1 VSAST
6 IVAGVPAWKKI
17 QAAFSEHGL
26 RHVFLEHLGWSSGSG
41 QALPIEV
48 YGDTFAPA
56 VLAEVRGYKVFLIE
70 TSTLPTPKIQTN
82 VDSELGAQAPERITV
97 FSDGVTHQWRWPH
110 QTPSGGVSFETLSVS
125 ATAMPSFL
133 AQRLVGLKFT
143 AEDFAKGLGLLD
155 VRDRVR
161 GRFDGAKVTKKFF
174 DEFKKRHHALAE
186 SIEGLEIEL
195 DRSTYATLLMNRL
208 MLLYFLQK
216 REFLNDD
223 AFYLENCLKQ
233 VQGLQGKDHFFS
245 FYRNLL
251 LPMFFDRL
259 AAFAGKELDP
269 EISAILGDIP
279 YLNGG
284 IYEPS
289 ALEKEFGEAMNVPDH
304 VFEEILSFFGR
315 FNWHLDT
322 RPSGSEN
329 EINPEVIGYI
339 FEQYINYTAGGKK
352 ANGAYYTKEDVTG
365 YMVGATLVPR
375 VLDYCQE
382 LSIPFTDLVADN
394 PRRYIHADML
404 HGYDQDANTWLDA
417 PEGLVSV
424 WQDDPIEWHV
434 LDDAERIPDV
444 NLPGETWAEVF
455 YRRERVDKLVE
466 DLGNGLVVEVNDLVT
481 HNVNAR
487 LVLTDAIDRIEDPDT
502 VVLLW
507 ESVTSLSVLDPTVG
521 SGAFLFAAMEALED
535 IYHHIID
542 MLKSSV
548 SHSPAAES
556 IITEIDRHP
565 NDRYF
570 VRKSIALNNLYGTDL
585 MPDAIETAQ
594 LRIFLA
600 LVSCLESRSE
610 LEPLPNLDFN
620 LKCGNLVVGFKDR
633 DDLDRFGGE
642 VLSELALRNLKPE
655 IENYKALYREFVT
668 QSTSGDSPLLQGLKR
683 SLDAVSDALRTQTNE
698 AFEEIDGIE
707 FEQREGWVARYRPF
721 HWFIEFPEVIDRG
734 GFDVIVGNPP
744 YIRASKLSGEQRRQ
758 LSTYATARCPD
769 IYAQCVERSLQL
781 LDSTG
786 RQALIVPLNIEFSAG
801 FQPLRTLVRTLSRV
815 EWWSSYGK
823 RPAKLFEGAHLIST
837 ILILGATGMKC
848 LSHSTRHNIFSL
860 ESRKHLFVGLEYG
873 QISRNSNGPILRSG
887 PLIALAEAI
896 EAAKLPGG
904 FVGEECVYL
913 RPTGLYWFPV
923 LPVAPAAYNAQREI
937 VELEDARL
945 NPVKLLT
952 KEWGPLVTAV
962 LGGKLAYFW
971 WSATGDDFDVHEK
984 EALPIRALVYSLG
997 DDQPFRANLERD
1009 INSLWDALPSAVILV
1024 SHNGFRVNI
1033 RWNQLRRRTD
1043 VIDRKVIYALGLER
1057 HWRPLNV
1064 WYRQV
1069 MRSGGGS
1076 SGDQELSADEANS
1089 MLNLSRVEATD
1100 MKN

>member
-1 VSAST
+1 MSAST

-82 VDSELGAQAPERITV
+82 VDSELGAQAPERITI

-133 AQRLVGLKFT
+133 AQRLVGLKFD

-233 VQGLQGKDHFFS
+233 VQGLQGKDHFFT

-352 ANGAYYTKEDVTG
+352 EKGAYYTKEDVTG

-434 LDDAERIPDV
+434 LDDAERIPDI
-444 NLPGETWAEVF
+444 NIPGETWVEVF

-502 VVLLW
+502 VVRLW

-535 IYHHIID
+535 IYHHLID
-542 MLKSSV
+542 MLKSDV
-548 SHSPAAES
+548 SSSPAAES

-610 LEPLPNLDFN
+610 LEPLPDLHFN
-620 LKCGNLVVGFKDR
+620 LKCGNLLVGFKDP
-633 DDLDRFGGE
+633 DDLDRFGGD
-642 VLSELALRNLKPE
+642 LLNELALRNLRPE
-655 IENYKALYREFVT
+655 IEKYKSLYKEFVA
-668 QSTSGDSPLLQGLKR
+668 QSTSGESPHLLELKR
-683 SLDAVSDALRTQTNE
+683 SLDVVSDALRTQTNE
-698 AFEEIDGIE
+698 AFAEIDGVE
-707 FEQREGWVARYRPF
+707 SERREEWVAQYRPF

-744 YIRASKLSGEQRRQ
+744 YVPRKNLTNEEKRQ
-758 LSTYATARCPD
+758 VSTFLTARCPD
-769 IYAQCVERSLQL
+769 LYASCSERSLL
-781 LDSTG
+781 LSNGISG
-786 RQALIVPLNIEFSAG
+786 RLSLIVPLSLSVGKPFSALRKQ
-801 FQPLRTLVRTLSRV
+801 FQHEQKS
-815 EWWSSYGK
+815 EWWSSFGK
-823 RPAKLFEGAHLIST
+823 DPAGLFSPVRVRNTVIVLAPGSGVSA
-837 ILILGATGMKC
+837 
-848 LSHSTRHNIFSL
+848 TRHHIFS
-860 ESRKHLFVGLEYG
+860 SVTRPYLFSNLEYF
-873 QISRNSNGPILRSG
+873 PILRDQGAPPVRGGLGQKIADFVAASEPLSG
-887 PLIALAEAI
+887 SPSQESVFLKPIAAYWYPVMTFCPSTFANNFDVKDRVDSRIKPIRLFEAESIDLVVPILAGKVGYLFWAAVGDNFDALVSQAANPRSLVRHVSGFAQDLSVLGAAVVDAVPRALFLSANKGVSVNVRWSDLAQLTDRFDRKLLEAIGLAE
-896 EAAKLPGG
+896 E
-904 FVGEECVYL
+904 
-913 RPTGLYWFPV
+913 
-923 LPVAPAAYNAQREI
+923 
-937 VELEDARL
+937 
-945 NPVKLLT
+945 
-952 KEWGPLVTAV
+952 
-962 LGGKLAYFW
+962 
-971 WSATGDDFDVHEK
+971 
-984 EALPIRALVYSLG
+984 
-997 DDQPFRANLERD
+997 
-1009 INSLWDALPSAVILV
+1009 
-1024 SHNGFRVNI
+1024 
-1033 RWNQLRRRTD
+1033 
-1043 VIDRKVIYALGLER
+1043 
-1057 HWRPLNV
+1057 WRPLGI
-1064 WYRQV
+1064 WYRQS
-1069 MRSGGGS
+1069 MRS
-1076 SGDQELSADEANS
+1076 SGQSAKDRVPPAKVLEDLVSRHNS
-1089 MLNLSRVEATD
+1089 AVKLARG
-1100 MKN
+1100 